1 MPGLWVTERKN
12 KNNPGERGA
21 PGPARHSEA
30 AIGTVSEITP
40 ETGTSVCPAA
50 EGIRKRAAQE
60 TASNKAARRD
70 RASPST
76 DFGERVEPLNPTDP
90 RPSRVG
96 NKGDRC
102 QLLRPTAPP
111 RFRLGIHLRA
121 RPIIKARRTSHK
133 LQVE

>member
-1 MPGLWVTERKN
+1 MDNGNESCEPGVTRY
-12 KNNPGERGA
+12 
-21 PGPARHSEA
+21 ARHSEA
-30 AIGTVSEITP
+30 AIVTVSEITP
-40 ETGTSVCPAA
+40 ETGTSVCPVA

-60 TASNKAARRD
+60 RASNKVARLD

-111 RFRLGIHLRA
+111 RFGLGIHLRA